1 MVLGAFAKSTVPPPL
16 SPVLPGTIPRSISQ
30 RFTELRDVQFR
41 LDAISDSQRQQQL
54 VLQQIKIM
62 QRQILQFQHVQ
73 SEQLRLTQQMI
84 FPMIFQN
91 NRMMLQMMWPFL
103 GP

>member
-1 MVLGAFAKSTVPPPL
+1 VEY
-16 SPVLPGTIPRSISQ
+16 Q

-41 LDAISDSQRQQQL
+41 LGAISDSQRQQHL
-54 VLQQIKIM
+54 VLQQMKIM

-73 SEQLRLTQQMI
+73 SEPLRLTQQMM

-91 NRMMLQMMWPFL
+91 NQMMLQMMWPFL